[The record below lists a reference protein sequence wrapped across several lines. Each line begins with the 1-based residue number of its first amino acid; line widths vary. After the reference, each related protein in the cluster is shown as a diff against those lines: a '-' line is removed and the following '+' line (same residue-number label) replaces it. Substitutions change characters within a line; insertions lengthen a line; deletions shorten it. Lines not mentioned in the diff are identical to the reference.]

1 MDAKAK
7 KEKFEKRY
15 FYILDLK
22 ERTRPRQ
29 SLNEI
34 SIDAKAK
41 KKKKNLKIFK
51 KILDLKER
59 KQTRHC
65 QSLREISMDAKAK
78 KKKSKWKKLISK
90 LIFFQNRFYFH
101 NRFFL
106 LILGLFSHRRIVFP

>member
-34 SIDAKAK
+34 S
-41 KKKKNLKIFK
+41 
-51 KILDLKER
+51 
-59 KQTRHC
+59 
-65 QSLREISMDAKAK
+65 MDAKAK
-78 KKKSKWKKLISK
+78 KKLK
-90 LIFFQNRFYFH
+90 IFLKNT
-101 NRFFL
+101 
-106 LILGLFSHRRIVFP
+106 

>member
-41 KKKKNLKIFK
+41 KKKNLKIF
-51 KILDLKER
+51 
-59 KQTRHC
+59 
-65 QSLREISMDAKAK
+65 
-78 KKKSKWKKLISK
+78 
-90 LIFFQNRFYFH
+90 
-101 NRFFL
+101 
-106 LILGLFSHRRIVFP
+106 

>member
-7 KEKFEKRY
+7 KEKFEKRN

-41 KKKKNLKIFK
+41 KKIKI
-51 KILDLKER
+51 D
-59 KQTRHC
+59 
-65 QSLREISMDAKAK
+65 
-78 KKKSKWKKLISK
+78 
-90 LIFFQNRFYFH
+90 FFF
-101 NRFFL
+101 
-106 LILGLFSHRRIVFP
+106 